1 LQRLAAS
8 FDGTVFYEMDC
19 RANALRSI
27 LGHTQLLELDRA
39 KKSMKDANIPGRLKE
54 VALLFLEL
62 GAFSIGGP
70 AVYIALMHQETV
82 RRRRWIDEQR
92 FLDLVGAT
100 NLIPGPNA
108 AEMAIHLGLIRAGW
122 PGLIASGALFVL
134 PGLAAT
140 LFVAWAYV
148 TYGSIAEVG
157 WVLYGVKPVVI
168 GIVVEALWKMG
179 RKGIKGPTTGI
190 VGLGVMVLYVLGF
203 NEIALLFGG
212 AALVLLVHGGGDYF
226 KRGVATLVSIPLLF
240 QGPLSTLYPG
250 IVPFSQTTLFLSFL
264 KIGSILYGSGYVLLA
279 FLRSEF
285 VVRLGWL
292 TNQQVLDAIVAGQ
305 ITPGPVFSSATF
317 VGYLVGGWPSALLAT
332 LGIFLPSFLFVG
344 LLSRVLPYVRKS
356 PWAAVFLDGV
366 NAASLGLMAGV
377 TVNLGQTAIK
387 DIFTIMLLLGTL
399 LASFRLK
406 VNPIWLIIVGGVLGA
421 FYKLAAG

>member
-1 LQRLAAS
+1 
-8 FDGTVFYEMDC
+8 
-19 RANALRSI
+19 
-27 LGHTQLLELDRA
+27 
-39 KKSMKDANIPGRLKE
+39 MKNNKLSGRLKE
-54 VALLFLEL
+54 IALLFLKL
-62 GAFSIGGP
+62 GTFSIGGP
-70 AVYIALMHQETV
+70 AVYIALMHHETV

-122 PGLIASGALFVL
+122 SGLIASRALFIL
-134 PGLAAT
+134 PGMAVT
-140 LFVAWAYV
+140 LLVAWAYV
-148 TYGSIAEVG
+148 MYGSLAEVG
-157 WVLYGVKPVVI
+157 WVLYGVKPAVI
-168 GIVVEALWKMG
+168 GIVIEALWKLG
-179 RKGIKGPTTGI
+179 RKAIKGPTTAIVGIGI
-190 VGLGVMVLYVLGF
+190 VALYILGF

-212 AALVLLVHGGGDYF
+212 AAVVLLVHGFRHYLRDGL
-226 KRGVATLVSIPLLF
+226 AALAPIPALF
-240 QGPLSTLYPG
+240 QMPVTTLFTG
-250 IVPFSQTTLFLSFL
+250 VVPFSQTTLFLSFL

-292 TNQQVLDAIVAGQ
+292 TDQQVLDAIVAGQ

-344 LLSRVLPYVRKS
+344 LLSRILPYVRKS
-356 PWAAVFLDGV
+356 PWAATFLDGV

-377 TVNLGQTAIK
+377 TVQLGRTAII
-387 DIFTIMLLLGTL
+387 DVFTIVLLLMTL
-399 LASFRLK
+399 FVILRLK
-406 VNPIWLIIVGGVLGA
+406 VNPIWLILGGGLLGA
-421 FYKLAAG
+421 IYKLMVG